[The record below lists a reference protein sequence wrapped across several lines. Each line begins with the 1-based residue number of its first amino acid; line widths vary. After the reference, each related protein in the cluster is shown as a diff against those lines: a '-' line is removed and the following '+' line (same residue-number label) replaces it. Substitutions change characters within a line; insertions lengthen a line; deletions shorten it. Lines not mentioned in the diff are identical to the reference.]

1 MLNKTQRKRI
11 NRAVKL
17 AQWDVVKRKEQK
29 RINILCE
36 ERSSHSA
43 IQAVIWRG

>member
-1 MLNKTQRKRI
+1 MLNKVQRKRI

-29 RINILCE
+29 RINVLCE
-36 ERSSHSA
+36 EKNAHNA